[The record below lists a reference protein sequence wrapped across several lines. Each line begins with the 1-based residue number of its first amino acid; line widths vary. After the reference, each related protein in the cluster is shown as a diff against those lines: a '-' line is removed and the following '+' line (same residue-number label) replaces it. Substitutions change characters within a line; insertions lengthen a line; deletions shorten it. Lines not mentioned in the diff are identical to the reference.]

1 MAKSFCAMKIKDLCP
16 DDRPREKMLL
26 SGARTLSNAELLAIL
41 IGSGT
46 GGKNATEVAREVL
59 SASDGQLVLLSAM
72 PIERL
77 ILQKGI
83 GKAKAI
89 TIAAALELGRRS
101 FEEQARVSTGAITS
115 PELVYQL
122 MLPLMRDLDHE
133 ECWVLFLNGKSR
145 LIGKEMISSGSLEH
159 TVIDTRKILRRAIEK
174 QSRHVI
180 LVHNHPGGTPQPS
193 QADIRQTDIVR
204 RALAAVE
211 ITLTDHVV
219 IGAGQFFS
227 FSEEKYG

>member
-1 MAKSFCAMKIKDLCP
+1 MKIKDLCP
-16 DDRPREKMLL
+16 DDRPREKMLQ

-46 GGKNATEVAREVL
+46 SDKNATEVAREVL

-83 GKAKAI
+83 GRAKAI
-89 TIAAALELGRRS
+89 TISAALELGRRS
-101 FEEQARVSTGAITS
+101 FEESARIATTPITS
-115 PELVYQL
+115 PDLVYQL
-122 MLPLMRDLDHE
+122 MLSIMRDLDHE
-133 ECWVLFLNGKSR
+133 ECWVLYLNGKSR
-145 LIGKEMISSGSLEH
+145 LIGKEMITSGSLDH

-180 LVHNHPGGTPQPS
+180 LVHNHPGSTPQPS

-211 ITLTDHVV
+211 ITLTDHVIV
-219 IGAGQFFS
+219 ANGHFFS

>member
-1 MAKSFCAMKIKDLCP
+1 MKIKDLCP
-16 DDRPREKMLL
+16 DDRPREKMLQ

-46 GGKNATEVAREVL
+46 SDKNATEVAREVL

-83 GKAKAI
+83 GRAKAI
-89 TIAAALELGRRS
+89 TISAALELGRRS
-101 FEEQARVSTGAITS
+101 FEESARIATTPITS
-115 PELVYQL
+115 PDLVYQL
-122 MLPLMRDLDHE
+122 MLPIMRDLDHE
-133 ECWVLFLNGKSR
+133 ECWVLYLNGKSR
-145 LIGKEMISSGSLEH
+145 LIGKEMITSGSLDH

-180 LVHNHPGGTPQPS
+180 LVHNHPGSTPQPS

-211 ITLTDHVV
+211 ITLTDHVIV
-219 IGAGQFFS
+219 ANGHFFS

>member
-1 MAKSFCAMKIKDLCP
+1 MKIKDLCP

-26 SGARTLSNAELLAIL
+26 SGARSLSNAELLAIL
-41 IGSGT
+41 IGTGT

-59 SASDGQLVLLSAM
+59 STSDGRLVLLSAM

-83 GKAKAI
+83 GQAKAI

-101 FEEQARVSTGAITS
+101 FEEQARVSTSAITS
-115 PELVYQL
+115 PDLVYQL
-122 MLPLMRDLDHE
+122 MLPVMRDLDHE

-193 QADIRQTDIVR
+193 QADVRQTDIVR

-211 ITLTDHVV
+211 ITLTDHVIV
-219 IGAGQFFS
+219 SDGQYFS
-227 FSEEKYG
+227 FSEEKFGT